1 MFSKSEI
8 QSELCKVLQ
17 DLFDLPPE
25 RITLGARLAEDLD
38 LDSID
43 AVDLMARL
51 QQYTGKRIAT
61 SEFKTVRTIS
71 DVVDKIYSRLVAG
84 AQP

>member
-1 MFSKSEI
+1 MLSKSEI
-8 QSELCKVLQ
+8 QEELSKVLR

-25 RITLGARLAEDLD
+25 QITPGARLVEDLD

-51 QQYTGKRIAT
+51 QQYTGKRIAA

-71 DVVDKIYSRLVAG
+71 DVVDKIYNRLTTG
-84 AQP
+84 A

>member
-1 MFSKSEI
+1 MFSKGEI
-8 QSELCKVLQ
+8 QLELSRVLQ

-25 RITLGARLAEDLD
+25 KITPGARLAEDLD

-51 QQYTGKRIAT
+51 QQYTGKRIAA

-71 DVVDKIYSRLVAG
+71 DVVDKIYNRLVSG
-84 AQP
+84 A

>member
-8 QSELCKVLQ
+8 QEELSKVLR

-25 RITLGARLAEDLD
+25 QITPGARLAEDLD

-51 QQYTGKRIAT
+51 QQYTGKRIAA

-71 DVVDKIYSRLVAG
+71 DVVDKIYNRLTTG
-84 AQP
+84 A